1 MEEFLGFPLLMHLLY
16 LLTKETIIRLA
27 RQSQILHPCFLWG
40 WQWRGQST
48 LCFCILLL
56 SQGCK
61 SCQVKMLMYQ
71 GVKPPLLAEAV

>member
-1 MEEFLGFPLLMHLLY
+1 
-16 LLTKETIIRLA
+16 
-27 RQSQILHPCFLWG
+27 
-40 WQWRGQST
+40 